1 MSESQTSDEDERR
14 ERVSRIVFDGQVVSK
29 GRRPTDESE

>member
-1 MSESQTSDEDERR
+1 MSQSKNGDEDERR
-14 ERVSRIVFDGQVVSK
+14 KRVSRIVFDGQVVSK